1 MPPMYL
7 NLVAIAA
14 LIAIASVM
22 HKVPQIGT
30 NVSVNIWISANLEYK
45 VDIKRQ
51 SKWSLVDCT
60 ANFTFFPVNQSYSPI

>member
-30 NVSVNIWISANLEYK
+30 DVSVNIWISERKRFEVFFQCFFKVFACLNAFLEIRNY
-45 VDIKRQ
+45 
-51 SKWSLVDCT
+51 
-60 ANFTFFPVNQSYSPI
+60 